1 MYFFCKAMGN
11 MLKDSIH
18 YVSIFSQRLDVRHG
32 MRGTHP
38 EDEVLHDRN
47 SQDLSTTMNM
57 GNRMRAITIAKT
69 ARACIHSSYPDKG
82 LAQRA
87 GQLIGGLAVGLS
99 LSLLAGGKAEAAS
112 FTFTKIADTSGPFNS
127 ILSGLSDPGP
137 SINAGGTV
145 AFAANLSPEIFGIYT
160 GSGGSTTTITQG
172 PSSSVSFYNPVIN
185 DSDTVAYG
193 STILGNR
200 VIASLDVESS
210 NGAVISIASLS
221 SRLFTSY
228 RPVINNAGT
237 VAFSATS
244 QGSPAPGVFLFSQD
258 ISISSGNSTTTIAS
272 TSDPFFSGL
281 GNPALN
287 DSGSVAF
294 SADLDAGGSGIFTSS
309 GGPIATLI
317 DSSGPFSRFRGT
329 AINDSNTLAFLAD
342 LDAGGSGIFT
352 SSGGAITTVA
362 DTSGPFSSFGVES
375 TAINDSGTVAFLA
388 NLDAG
393 GAGIFTG
400 LDSVVDQVIAT
411 GDLLFG
417 STVTSL
423 SFSKTGLNN
432 SGQVA
437 FFARLANGTEGI
449 FRANPASEP
458 SPPQSVPEPASVLG
472 LLVSGA
478 LGVSSLRQRQNK
490 HQS

>member
-1 MYFFCKAMGN
+1 MGN

-38 EDEVLHDRN
+38 EDEVLHDRD

-69 ARACIHSSYPDKG
+69 ARACIHSSYPDKR

-87 GQLIGGLAVGLS
+87 GQIIGGLAVGLS
-99 LSLLAGGKAEAAS
+99 LSLLTSGEAEAAS
-112 FTFTKIADTSGPFNS
+112 FTFTKIADTSGPLNS
-127 ILSGLSDPGP
+127 IFSRISGTGP
-137 SINAGGTV
+137 SINSEGTV

-160 GSGGSTTTITQG
+160 GSGGFTSTITQG
-172 PSSSVSFYNPVIN
+172 PSSAVSFYNPVIN

-193 STILGNR
+193 VRISGPRAIG
-200 VIASLDVESS
+200 SLNVQTS
-210 NGAVISIASLS
+210 NGDVITIDRFD
-221 SRLFTSY
+221 SRLRTSY
-228 RPVINNAGT
+228 SPVINNAGT

-258 ISISSGNSTTTIAS
+258 ISISSGNSTTTIAR
-272 TSDPFFSGL
+272 TSDGFFSRL

-287 DSGSVAF
+287 DSGTVAF
-294 SADLDAGGSGIFTSS
+294 WGDPVAGGSGIFTSS
-309 GGPIATLI
+309 GGSVATLI
-317 DSSGPFSRFRGT
+317 DSSGPFSSFRGT
-329 AINDSNTLAFLAD
+329 AINDSNTVAFLAD

-375 TAINDSGTVAFLA
+375 TAINDTGTVAFLA
-388 NLDAG
+388 NLDTG

-411 GDLLFG
+411 GDSLFG

-449 FRANPASEP
+449 FRANPVSEP
-458 SPPQSVPEPASVLG
+458 PPPQSVPEPASVLG

>member
-1 MYFFCKAMGN
+1 MGN

-38 EDEVLHDRN
+38 EDEVLHDRD

-69 ARACIHSSYPDKG
+69 ARVCIHSSYPDKG

-87 GQLIGGLAVGLS
+87 GQIIGGLAVGLS
-99 LSLLAGGKAEAAS
+99 LSLLTSGKAEAVS
-112 FTFTKIADTSGPFNS
+112 FTFTKIADTSGPLNS
-127 ILSGLSDPGP
+127 IFSGISGTGP
-137 SINAGGTV
+137 SINSEGTV

-172 PSSSVSFYNPVIN
+172 PNSSVSFYNPVIN

-193 STILGNR
+193 VAISGPRAIGLLN
-200 VIASLDVESS
+200 VESS
-210 NGAVISIASLS
+210 GGDVITLDRFD
-221 SRLFTSY
+221 SRLRTSY
-228 RPVINNAGT
+228 RPAINNAGT
-237 VAFSATS
+237 VAFSATT
-244 QGSPAPGVFLFSQD
+244 QGRFGPDTPFVFIQD
-258 ISISSGNSTTTIAS
+258 ISISSGNSTTTIAR
-272 TSDPFFSGL
+272 TSDGFFSRL
-281 GNPALN
+281 GDPALN
-287 DSGSVAF
+287 DSGTVAF
-294 SADLDAGGSGIFTSS
+294 WGDPVAGGSGIFTSS
-309 GGPIATLI
+309 GGSVATLI
-317 DSSGPFSRFRGT
+317 DSSGPFSSFRGT
-329 AINDSNTLAFLAD
+329 AINDSNTVAFLAD

-362 DTSGPFSSFGVES
+362 DTSGSFSSFGVES
-375 TAINDSGTVAFLA
+375 TAINDTGTVAFLA

>member
-38 EDEVLHDRN
+38 EDEVLHDRD

-69 ARACIHSSYPDKG
+69 ARACIHSSYPDKR

-87 GQLIGGLAVGLS
+87 GQIIGGLAVGLS
-99 LSLLAGGKAEAAS
+99 LSLLTSGEAEAAS
-112 FTFTKIADTSGPFNS
+112 FTFTKIADTSGPLNS
-127 ILSGLSDPGP
+127 IFSRISGTGP
-137 SINAGGTV
+137 SINSEGTV

-172 PSSSVSFYNPVIN
+172 FISSISFYNPVIN

-193 STILGNR
+193 RTLLGNR
-200 VIASLDVESS
+200 VIASLEVESS
-210 NGAVISIASLS
+210 DGAVITIDNLS
-221 SRLFTSY
+221 SRLLTSY
-228 RPVINNAGT
+228 SPVINNAGT

-258 ISISSGNSTTTIAS
+258 ISISSGNSTTTIAR
-272 TSDPFFSGL
+272 TSDGFFSRL

-287 DSGSVAF
+287 DSGTVAF
-294 SADLDAGGSGIFTSS
+294 WGDPVAGGSGIFTSS
-309 GGPIATLI
+309 GGSVATLI
-317 DSSGPFSRFRGT
+317 DSSGPFSSFRGT
-329 AINDSNTLAFLAD
+329 AINDSNTVAFLAD

-375 TAINDSGTVAFLA
+375 TAINDSRTVAFLA

-458 SPPQSVPEPASVLG
+458 PPSQSVPEPASVLG

>member
-1 MYFFCKAMGN
+1 
-11 MLKDSIH
+11 
-18 YVSIFSQRLDVRHG
+18 
-32 MRGTHP
+32 
-38 EDEVLHDRN
+38 
-47 SQDLSTTMNM
+47 
-57 GNRMRAITIAKT
+57 
-69 ARACIHSSYPDKG
+69 
-82 LAQRA
+82 
-87 GQLIGGLAVGLS
+87 
-99 LSLLAGGKAEAAS
+99 
-112 FTFTKIADTSGPFNS
+112 
-127 ILSGLSDPGP
+127 
-137 SINAGGTV
+137 
-145 AFAANLSPEIFGIYT
+145 
-160 GSGGSTTTITQG
+160 
-172 PSSSVSFYNPVIN
+172 
-185 DSDTVAYG
+185 
-193 STILGNR
+193 
-200 VIASLDVESS
+200 
-210 NGAVISIASLS
+210 
-221 SRLFTSY
+221 
-228 RPVINNAGT
+228 
-237 VAFSATS
+237 
-244 QGSPAPGVFLFSQD
+244 
-258 ISISSGNSTTTIAS
+258 
-272 TSDPFFSGL
+272 
-281 GNPALN
+281 
-287 DSGSVAF
+287 
-294 SADLDAGGSGIFTSS
+294 
-309 GGPIATLI
+309 LI

-329 AINDSNTLAFLAD
+329 AINDSNTVAFLAD

-362 DTSGPFSSFGVES
+362 DTSGPFSSFEVES

-458 SPPQSVPEPASVLG
+458 PPPQSVPEPASVLG

>member
-1 MYFFCKAMGN
+1 LKAA
-11 MLKDSIH
+11 
-18 YVSIFSQRLDVRHG
+18 
-32 MRGTHP
+32 T
-38 EDEVLHDRN
+38 
-47 SQDLSTTMNM
+47 
-57 GNRMRAITIAKT
+57 
-69 ARACIHSSYPDKG
+69 
-82 LAQRA
+82 
-87 GQLIGGLAVGLS
+87 GLS
-99 LSLLAGGKAEAAS
+99 SALLAYPPS
-112 FTFTKIADTSGPFNS
+112 FYFVSSCYQQRRYSG
-127 ILSGLSDPGP
+127 ILSNQS
-137 SINAGGTV
+137 
-145 AFAANLSPEIFGIYT
+145 
-160 GSGGSTTTITQG
+160 
-172 PSSSVSFYNPVIN
+172 
-185 DSDTVAYG
+185 
-193 STILGNR
+193 
-200 VIASLDVESS
+200 
-210 NGAVISIASLS
+210 
-221 SRLFTSY
+221 
-228 RPVINNAGT
+228 
-237 VAFSATS
+237 
-244 QGSPAPGVFLFSQD
+244 GSPAPGVFLFSQD

-272 TSDPFFSGL
+272 TSDLFFSRL

-287 DSGSVAF
+287 DSGSC
-294 SADLDAGGSGIFTSS
+294 SLLADPVAGGSGIFTSS
-309 GGPIATLI
+309 GGSVATLI
-317 DSSGPFSRFRGT
+317 DSSGPFSSFRGT
-329 AINDSNTLAFLAD
+329 AINDSNTVAFLAD

-449 FRANPASEP
+449 FRANPVSEP
-458 SPPQSVPEPASVLG
+458 PPQSVPEPVSVLG
-472 LLVSGA
+472 ILVSGA
-478 LGVSSLRQRQNK
+478 LGVGSLRQRQNK

>member
-18 YVSIFSQRLDVRHG
+18 YVSIFSQRLDVQHG

-112 FTFTKIADTSGPFNS
+112 FTFTKIADTSGPFNR

-172 PSSSVSFYNPVIN
+172 FISSISFYNPVIN

-193 STILGNR
+193 RTLLGNR

-258 ISISSGNSTTTIAS
+258 ISISSGNSTTTIAR
-272 TSDPFFSGL
+272 TSDLFFSRL

-287 DSGSVAF
+287 DSGTVAF
-294 SADLDAGGSGIFTSS
+294 WADPVAGGSGIFTSS
-309 GGPIATLI
+309 GGSVATLI
-317 DSSGPFSRFRGT
+317 DSSGPFSSFRGT
-329 AINDSNTLAFLAD
+329 AINDSNTVAFLAD

-458 SPPQSVPEPASVLG
+458 LPPQSVPEPASVLG

>member
-1 MYFFCKAMGN
+1 MGN

-38 EDEVLHDRN
+38 EDEVLHERN

-99 LSLLAGGKAEAAS
+99 LSLLVGGKAEAAS

-172 PSSSVSFYNPVIN
+172 FISSNSFYNPVIN

-193 STILGNR
+193 ERSPGLRNVGALN
-200 VIASLDVESS
+200 VKSS
-210 NGAVISIASLS
+210 NGAMITIDSFS

-228 RPVINNAGT
+228 SPVINNAGT

-258 ISISSGNSTTTIAS
+258 ISISSGNSTTTIAR
-272 TSDPFFSGL
+272 TSDPFFSAL

-329 AINDSNTLAFLAD
+329 AINDSNTVAFLAD

-362 DTSGPFSSFGVES
+362 DTSGPFSSFGVGS